1 MVNEDSHRRE
11 TNFCGIRGNAGKR
24 VLHIP
29 VLTAEVLAILQPGK
43 GGFFID
49 ATTGTAGH
57 SLAMLTASKG
67 KIKLLCLDRDQ
78 SSLQEARER
87 LKDFSGQTTFREGD
101 FRDLKL
107 LVGDTGFG
115 ASDGI
120 IYDLGL
126 SSYLLNEAERGFSF
140 QREGPLDM
148 RFNRAEG
155 KPVSLLLNDL
165 SVEELADVFYRYGEI
180 RESRRLAARIK
191 EARNCN
197 AANTTTQLAEIS
209 RRVIRRRGKSDPAT
223 RVFQALRIAVNR
235 ELESLEISLP
245 QAVEILK
252 PGGRLAII
260 SYHSLE
266 DRIVKNFLKQN
277 EKLRVITKKPV
288 RPERLETVANPASRS
303 AKLRGAVKN

>member
-1 MVNEDSHRRE
+1 M
-11 TNFCGIRGNAGKR
+11 TTLIL
-24 VLHIP
+24 LHIP
-29 VLTAEVLAILQPGK
+29 VLTAEVLVILQPEK

-57 SLAMLTASKG
+57 SLAMLAASKG
-67 KIKLLCLDRDQ
+67 GVKLLCLDRDQ
-78 SSLQEARER
+78 SSLEEARNR

-107 LVGDTGFG
+107 LTGSAGFG
-115 ASDGI
+115 ATDGI

-155 KPVSLLLNDL
+155 EPVSRLLKDL
-165 SVEELADVFYRYGEI
+165 PAEELADVLYRYGEI

-191 EARNCN
+191 EAVNCN

-209 RRVIRRRGKSDPAT
+209 RRVIRRHGKSDPAT

-245 QAVEILK
+245 QAVEVLK

-277 EKLRVITKKPV
+277 EQLRVITKKPV
-288 RPERLETVANPASRS
+288 RPGREEVVANPASRS
-303 AKLRGAVKN
+303 AKLRGAVKI

>member
-1 MVNEDSHRRE
+1 M
-11 TNFCGIRGNAGKR
+11 
-24 VLHIP
+24 LHIP
-29 VLTAEVLAILQPGK
+29 VLTAEVLEILQPGK
-43 GGFFID
+43 GGLFID

-57 SLAMLTASKG
+57 SLAMLTAARAA
-67 KIKLLCLDRDQ
+67 IKLFCLDRDRY
-78 SSLQEARER
+78 SLEEARNR
-87 LKDFSGQTTFREGD
+87 LKDFSGQITFQEGD

-107 LVGDTGFG
+107 LA
-115 ASDGI
+115 ASTDFNTPDGI

-148 RFNRAEG
+148 RFNRTLGE
-155 KPVSLLLNDL
+155 PVSQLLNDL
-165 SVEELADVFYRYGEI
+165 SSEELADVLYQYGEI

-191 EARNCN
+191 EAINCN
-197 AANTTTQLAEIS
+197 AVNTTTQLADIS
-209 RRVIRRRGKSDPAT
+209 RRVIRRHGKSDPAA

-277 EKLRVITKKPV
+277 EQLRVITKKPV
-288 RPERLETVANPASRS
+288 RPQREEIIGNPASRS
-303 AKLRGAVKN
+303 AKLRGAVKI

>member
-1 MVNEDSHRRE
+1 
-11 TNFCGIRGNAGKR
+11 
-24 VLHIP
+24 VLHLP
-29 VLTAEVLAILQPGK
+29 VLTAEVLAILQPEK
-43 GGFFID
+43 GGLFID

-57 SLAMLTASKG
+57 SLAMLSASKG
-67 KIKLLCLDRDQ
+67 EVSLFCLDRDRY
-78 SSLQEARER
+78 SLEEARNR

-107 LVGDTGFG
+107 FFGDAGFG
-115 ASDGI
+115 APDGI
-120 IYDLGL
+120 VYDLGL

-155 KPVSLLLNDL
+155 EPVSQLLKDL

-191 EARNCN
+191 EAVNCN
-197 AANTTTQLAEIS
+197 TANTTIQLAEIS
-209 RRVIRRRGKSDPAT
+209 RRVIRRHGKSDPAT

-277 EKLRVITKKPV
+277 EQLRVITKKPI
-288 RPERLETVANPASRS
+288 RPGRAEVVANSASRS
-303 AKLRGAVKN
+303 AKLRGAEKI

>member
-1 MVNEDSHRRE
+1 M
-11 TNFCGIRGNAGKR
+11 
-24 VLHIP
+24 LHIP
-29 VLTAEVLAILQPGK
+29 VLTAEVLAILQPEK

-57 SLAMLTASKG
+57 SLAMLAASKSEV
-67 KIKLLCLDRDQ
+67 KLLCLDRDQ
-78 SSLQEARER
+78 SSLEEARNR
-87 LKDFSGQTTFREGD
+87 LKDFSGQTIFREGD

-107 LVGDTGFG
+107 LSGSAGFG
-115 ASDGI
+115 APDGI

-148 RFNRAEG
+148 RFNRAESE
-155 KPVSLLLNDL
+155 PVSRLLKDL
-165 SVEELADVFYRYGEI
+165 SAEELADVLYRYGEI

-191 EARNCN
+191 EAINCHN
-197 AANTTTQLAEIS
+197 ADTTIQLADIS
-209 RRVIRRRGKSDPAT
+209 RRVIRRHGKSDPAA

-235 ELESLEISLP
+235 ELESLETSLP
-245 QAVEILK
+245 QAVEMLK
-252 PGGRLAII
+252 TGGCLAII

-277 EKLRVITKKPV
+277 NQLRVITKKPI
-288 RPERLETVANPASRS
+288 RPGREEVVANPASRS
-303 AKLRGAVKN
+303 AKLRAAIKI

>member
-1 MVNEDSHRRE
+1 M
-11 TNFCGIRGNAGKR
+11 
-24 VLHIP
+24 LHTP
-29 VLTAEVLAILQPGK
+29 VLTAEVLGILQPEK

-57 SLAMLTASKG
+57 SLAILTASEG
-67 KIKLLCLDRDQ
+67 KARVLCLDRDE
-78 SSLQEARER
+78 SSLAEARLR
-87 LKDFSGQTTFREGD
+87 LSDFSGQTVFREGD

-107 LVGDTGFG
+107 LAGSAGFN
-115 ASDGI
+115 APDGI

-148 RFNRAEG
+148 RFNRTEG
-155 KPVSLLLNDL
+155 EPVLRLLENL
-165 SVEELADVFYRYGEI
+165 SAAELADIFYQYGEI

-191 EARNCN
+191 EAVNHN
-197 AANTTTQLAEIS
+197 AVKTTTQLAEIS
-209 RRVIRRRGKSDPAT
+209 RRVIRRHGKSDPAA

-245 QAVEILK
+245 QAADILK

-266 DRIVKNFLKQN
+266 DRIVKNFLKQD
-277 EKLRVITKKPV
+277 ERLRVITKKPV
-288 RPERLETVANPASRS
+288 RPGRAEVVANPASRS
-303 AKLRGAVKN
+303 AKLRAAIKKGAIS

>member
-1 MVNEDSHRRE
+1 M
-11 TNFCGIRGNAGKR
+11 
-24 VLHIP
+24 LHIP
-29 VLTAEVLAILQPGK
+29 VLTAEALAILQPEK

-57 SLAMLTASKG
+57 SLAMLEASNDAV
-67 KIKLLCLDRDQ
+67 KLLCLDRDQ
-78 SSLQEARER
+78 SSLEEARNR
-87 LKDFSGQTTFREGD
+87 LSARPRSPRRSLGPDGKDFSGQIIFREGD

-107 LVGDTGFG
+107 LAGSAGFG
-115 ASDGI
+115 APDGI

-148 RFNRAEG
+148 RFNRSEG
-155 KPVSLLLNDL
+155 EPVSRLLQDL
-165 SVEELADVFYRYGEI
+165 PVEELADVLYQYGEI

-191 EARNCN
+191 EAVNCN
-197 AANTTTQLAEIS
+197 AANTTTQLADIS
-209 RRVIRRRGKSDPAT
+209 RRVIRRHGKADPAT

-252 PGGRLAII
+252 PGGRLVII

-277 EKLRVITKKPV
+277 EQLRVITKKPV
-288 RPERLETVANPASRS
+288 QPVRTEVVANPASRS
-303 AKLRGAVKN
+303 AKLRGAVKI